1 MTADDRLLSTA
12 GPFEG
17 STAAALCEAL
27 VKVPGVGIAVM
38 GGTGEI
44 LYENEEIRKMY
55 LDAPKAD
62 FVGRRLPELFPPEWT
77 QERVRILQRVATTGQ
92 GLALREVWRGKQI
105 FVTFRPIPSEPGEEP
120 FVLVISRPIEGSD
133 PVSLPD
139 GFEVVESAF
148 VELGDLA
155 ALTPRELIVL
165 ALLGQGLTLKEIA
178 ATLHRSFKTVDNHRS
193 AIGRK
198 LNQTDRLMLA
208 RLATQAGLRVDD
220 ARLERVKFK
229 RPAV

>member
-1 MTADDRLLSTA
+1 MKGGDRLPGAT
-12 GPFEG
+12 GPLEG
-17 STAAALCEAL
+17 PAAEALCDAF
-27 VKVPGVGIAVM
+27 VKVPGVGIAVLT
-38 GGTGEI
+38 GSGEI

-55 LDAPKAD
+55 LDAPDGD
-62 FVGRRLPELFPPEWT
+62 FVGRSLPELFPPEWS
-77 QERVRILQRVATTGQ
+77 QERLRIFERVVSTGQ

-105 FVTFRPIPSEPGEEP
+105 LVTFRPIPSEPGEAP
-120 FVLVISRPIEGSD
+120 VVLVISRPTEGTE
-133 PVSLPD
+133 PVSVPD

-148 VELGDLA
+148 VELGDLS

-165 ALLGQGLTLKEIA
+165 SLLGQGLTLKEIA
-178 ATLHRSFKTVDNHRS
+178 STLHRSFKTVDNHRS

-220 ARLERVKFK
+220 ARLERVQFK
-229 RPAV
+229 RPVV

>member
-1 MTADDRLLSTA
+1 MKAGDRLLSAT

-17 STAAALCEAL
+17 SAAAALCEAF
-27 VKVPGVGIAVM
+27 VKVPGVGIAVVS
-38 GGTGEI
+38 GTGEI

-55 LDAPKAD
+55 LDAPKGD
-62 FVGRRLPELFPPEWT
+62 FVGRRIPELFPPDWA
-77 QERVRILQRVATTGQ
+77 QERLRLLHRVASTGQ
-92 GLALREVWRGKQI
+92 GLALREVWRGRQNLA
-105 FVTFRPIPSEPGEEP
+105 TMRPIAIEPGEDP
-120 FVLVISRPIEGSD
+120 VVLIISRPVEGND
-133 PVSLPD
+133 PSAPD

-148 VELGDLA
+148 VELGDLS

-165 ALLGQGLTLKEIA
+165 SLLGQGLTLKEIA
-178 ATLHRSFKTVDNHRS
+178 STLHRSFKTVDNHRS

-229 RPAV
+229 RPV

>member
-1 MTADDRLLSTA
+1 MTADDRLLRAT

-17 STAAALCEAL
+17 FAAAALCEAF
-27 VKVPGVGIAVM
+27 VKVPGVGIAVL
-38 GGTGEI
+38 TEAGEI

-55 LDAPKAD
+55 LDAPQGD
-62 FVGRRLPELFPPEWT
+62 FVGRRIPDLFPPEWS
-77 QERVRILQRVATTGQ
+77 QERLRIFRRVVSTGQ
-92 GLALREVWRGKQI
+92 GVALREVWRGRQI
-105 FVTFRPIPSEPGEEP
+105 LVTFRPIPCETGEAP
-120 FVLVISRPIEGSD
+120 LILVISRPTEGAD
-133 PVSLPD
+133 PVRVPD
-139 GFEVVESAF
+139 GFEVIESAF
-148 VELGDLA
+148 VELGDLS
-155 ALTPRELIVL
+155 ALTPRELVVL
-165 ALLGQGLTLKEIA
+165 SLLGQGLTLKEIA
-178 ATLHRSFKTVDNHRS
+178 SALHRSFKTVDNHRS